1 MPANYQASPQRF
13 LTRIKSNDKQIR
25 RTKLDDWSN
34 FNYSHPMNQ
43 KTNDTRLHILDVG
56 YELIV
61 NQGFTAVG
69 LSQLLKTADVP
80 KGSFYHYFKSKEAFG
95 EALVEHYFD
104 TYLTK
109 VESILVHGQG
119 DHAER
124 LLDYLSRW
132 RDTQNG
138 VCNAH
143 KCLVVK
149 LSAEVSDLS
158 DSMRIALQ
166 KGADKVVQQM
176 ARCLE
181 NGVKEG
187 SIASL
192 DHQQAAKNLYSLWL
206 GASLLSKLS
215 QRTDTLDSAFDETK
229 RIIALT

>member
-1 MPANYQASPQRF
+1 VRPKA
-13 LTRIKSNDKQIR
+13 
-25 RTKLDDWSN
+25 KLDDWSN
-34 FNYSHPMNQ
+34 FIYSNLMNQ
-43 KTNDTRLHILDVG
+43 KTNDTRLHILNVG

-69 LSQLLKTADVP
+69 LSQLLKAADVP

-95 EALVEHYFD
+95 EALIEHYFEH
-104 TYLTK
+104 YLTR
-109 VESILVHGQG
+109 VDSILVHGQG
-119 DHAER
+119 NHAER

-132 RDTQNG
+132 RDTQSG

-158 DSMRIALQ
+158 DSMRQALQ
-166 KGADKVVQQM
+166 KGADCVVQQM
-176 ARCLE
+176 ATSIE

-187 SIASL
+187 SITSL

-215 QRTDTLDSAFDETK
+215 QSSDTLDSAFNETK
-229 RIIALT
+229 RLIALT

>member
-1 MPANYQASPQRF
+1 VRPKA
-13 LTRIKSNDKQIR
+13 
-25 RTKLDDWSN
+25 KLDDWSN
-34 FNYSHPMNQ
+34 FIYSNLMNQ
-43 KTNDTRLHILDVG
+43 KTNDTRLHILNVG

-69 LSQLLKTADVP
+69 LSQLLKAADVP

-95 EALVEHYFD
+95 EALIEHYFD
-104 TYLTK
+104 HYLTR
-109 VESILVHGQG
+109 VDSILVHGQG
-119 DHAER
+119 NHAER

-132 RDTQNG
+132 RDTQSG

-158 DSMRIALQ
+158 DSMRQALQ
-166 KGADKVVQQM
+166 KGADCVVQQM
-176 ARCLE
+176 ATSIE

-187 SIASL
+187 SITSL

-215 QRTDTLDSAFDETK
+215 QSSDTLDSAFNETK
-229 RIIALT
+229 RLIALT

>member
-1 MPANYQASPQRF
+1 VRPKA
-13 LTRIKSNDKQIR
+13 
-25 RTKLDDWSN
+25 KLDDWSN
-34 FNYSHPMNQ
+34 FIYSNLMNQ
-43 KTNDTRLHILDVG
+43 KTNDTRLHILNVG

-69 LSQLLKTADVP
+69 LSQLLKAADVP

-95 EALVEHYFD
+95 EALIEHYFD
-104 TYLTK
+104 HYLTR
-109 VESILVHGQG
+109 VDSILVHGQG
-119 DHAER
+119 NHAER

-132 RDTQNG
+132 RDTQSG

-158 DSMRIALQ
+158 DSMRQALQ
-166 KGADKVVQQM
+166 KGADCVVQQM
-176 ARCLE
+176 ATCIE

-187 SIASL
+187 SITSL

-215 QRTDTLDSAFDETK
+215 QSTDTLDSAFDETK
-229 RIIALT
+229 RLIALA